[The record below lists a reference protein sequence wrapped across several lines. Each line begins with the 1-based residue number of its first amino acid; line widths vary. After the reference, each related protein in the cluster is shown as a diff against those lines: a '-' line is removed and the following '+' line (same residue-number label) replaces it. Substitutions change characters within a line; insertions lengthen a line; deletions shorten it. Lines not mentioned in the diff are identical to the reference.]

1 MASAGTSGATH
12 VAGELF
18 KALIG
23 INMVHVPYRG
33 DASALID
40 LTGGQ
45 VHVMFHLMLAS
56 IEYIRT
62 GKLHALVT
70 I

>member
-1 MASAGTSGATH
+1 MAAAGTSGPTH

-23 INMVHVPYRG
+23 INMIHVPYRG
-33 DASALID
+33 DASAPID

-45 VHVMFHLMLAS
+45 VRQLNWSPPFPSL
-56 IEYIRT
+56 
-62 GKLHALVT
+62 
-70 I
+70 

>member
-1 MASAGTSGATH
+1 MASAGTSGPTH

-33 DASALID
+33 DVSALID

-45 VHVMFHLMLAS
+45 VRHLNRSPPFPAF
-56 IEYIRT
+56 EYWKTDNVRVRL
-62 GKLHALVT
+62 G
-70 I
+70 

>member
-1 MASAGTSGATH
+1 MASAGTSGPTH

-23 INMVHVPYRG
+23 INMVHVPYPG
-33 DASALID
+33 DVSALID

-45 VHVMFHLMLAS
+45 VRHLNRSPPFPAF
-56 IEYIRT
+56 EYWKTDNVRVRL
-62 GKLHALVT
+62 G
-70 I
+70 

>member
-1 MASAGTSGATH
+1 MASAGTGGAPH

-18 KALIG
+18 KVMTD

-33 DASALID
+33 DASAPID

-45 VHVMFHLMLAS
+45 VRQLNWSPPFPSL
-56 IEYIRT
+56 
-62 GKLHALVT
+62 
-70 I
+70 

>member
-18 KALIG
+18 KALIASTC
-23 INMVHVPYRG
+23 YRG

-45 VHVMFHLMLAS
+45 VAPAQLVTAVSQLLK
-56 IEYIRT
+56 T
-62 GKLHALVT
+62 GKPPT
-70 I
+70 

>member
-1 MASAGTSGATH
+1 MASVGTSGATH

-33 DASALID
+33 DASAPID

-45 VHVMFHLMLAS
+45 VRQLNWSPPFPSL
-56 IEYIRT
+56 
-62 GKLHALVT
+62 
-70 I
+70 

>member
-45 VHVMFHLMLAS
+45 VMFHLMLAS

-62 GKLHALVT
+62 GKMHALVT